1 MCKIVEDSF
10 SNYEQQLVTVIRK
23 SYNVDAPDTS
33 KLKMAIQE
41 LVKLSEKLDSKGKV
55 VLEGLKL
62 SHQLDHQQLL
72 NFF

>member
-1 MCKIVEDSF
+1 MCKIVEECFLS
-10 SNYEQQLVTVIRK
+10 YEQQLVTLIRK

-55 VLEGLKL
+55 VIEGLKM
-62 SHQLDHQQLL
+62 SHQLDHHHLL